1 MLILSPL
8 SPNGYEFSSNSNLR
22 NLSLA
27 VISSSEAPPL
37 VIQARSLYITC
48 SACSGVIGFNASSAS
63 MSHSTTRTSS
73 GSLGT
78 NCGSTYIQPHCPAA
92 LMSICSTVF
101 SSLKYAICYYIF
113 VSNCNILIYRP
124 VEQCLQTSSV
134 HCKGAILFSIQR
146 MKFDSM
152 I

>member
-1 MLILSPL
+1 MQRFLYSSSLPAKKRMLILSPL

-37 VIQARSLYITC
+37 VIQARSLYIT
-48 SACSGVIGFNASSAS
+48 
-63 MSHSTTRTSS
+63 
-73 GSLGT
+73 

-113 VSNCNILIYRP
+113 VSNCNILIYRL
-124 VEQCLQTSSV
+124 VLQFLQICAEGKLEEV
-134 HCKGAILFSIQR
+134 V
-146 MKFDSM
+146 
-152 I
+152 

>member
-113 VSNCNILIYRP
+113 VSNCNILIYRLVLP
-124 VEQCLQTSSV
+124 SWKTRSAL
-134 HCKGAILFSIQR
+134 HR
-146 MKFDSM
+146 MGM
-152 I
+152 ET